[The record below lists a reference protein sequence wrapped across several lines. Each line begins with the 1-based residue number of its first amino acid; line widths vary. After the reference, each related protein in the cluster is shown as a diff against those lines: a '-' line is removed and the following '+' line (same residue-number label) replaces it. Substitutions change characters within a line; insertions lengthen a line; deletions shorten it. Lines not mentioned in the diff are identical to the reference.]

1 MEKRRNEIPRDKNN
15 FPFKQFNIRHE
26 GKKIYRRGFTIRQ
39 GRGGS
44 VAKLSLESMRFR
56 DFFHFEIPPEISILL
71 SPERKKLRQR
81 GNAGGVLS
89 ARRDAIRESFE
100 KVAIIKKS
108 RSFLRTAIMRTKFG
122 RVVSRGR
129 KEIQEVERGPTGMGE
144 GERKE
149 GGGGG
154 EEETAGKRFPGLRT
168 LWTEDFFKGRRNFI
182 AYRTVRILFR
192 DSLSCPRN
200 NKNKQIIPILFWP
213 NRSIGRATN
222 LTYSYAIFTSARE
235 SKFQEKLSGF
245 GRRNS
250 RKPRV
255 TIGRVFDSRRN
266 STVERRIWNG
276 EFQGSGDD
284 ECFWKRDLYFLEP
297 VGQHRLHYYGCAA
310 VMDRRRVFEKIQRK
324 IKRQRERGE
333 YERGEKIRD
342 ERKISGERR
351 ERREEEKERERERKR
366 EAWAEENGG
375 TRRERKRDSRGR
387 EFGVMK
393 EKEGEKKGAAN

>member
-149 GGGGG
+149 GGG

-200 NKNKQIIPILFWP
+200 NKNKQIIAILFWP
-213 NRSIGRATN
+213 DRSIGRATN

>member
-144 GERKE
+144 RERK
-149 GGGGG
+149 GGEGG

-200 NKNKQIIPILFWP
+200 NKNKQIIAILFWSD
-213 NRSIGRATN
+213 RSIGRATN

-333 YERGEKIRD
+333 CERGEKIRD

-351 ERREEEKERERERKR
+351 ERRE
-366 EAWAEENGG
+366 
-375 TRRERKRDSRGR
+375 
-387 EFGVMK
+387 
-393 EKEGEKKGAAN
+393 

>member
-1 MEKRRNEIPRDKNN
+1 M
-15 FPFKQFNIRHE
+15 
-26 GKKIYRRGFTIRQ
+26 
-39 GRGGS
+39 
-44 VAKLSLESMRFR
+44 
-56 DFFHFEIPPEISILL
+56 
-71 SPERKKLRQR
+71 
-81 GNAGGVLS
+81 
-89 ARRDAIRESFE
+89 
-100 KVAIIKKS
+100 
-108 RSFLRTAIMRTKFG
+108 
-122 RVVSRGR
+122 
-129 KEIQEVERGPTGMGE
+129 
-144 GERKE
+144 
-149 GGGGG
+149 
-154 EEETAGKRFPGLRT
+154 
-168 LWTEDFFKGRRNFI
+168 
-182 AYRTVRILFR
+182 
-192 DSLSCPRN
+192 
-200 NKNKQIIPILFWP
+200 
-213 NRSIGRATN
+213 
-222 LTYSYAIFTSARE
+222 
-235 SKFQEKLSGF
+235 
-245 GRRNS
+245 
-250 RKPRV
+250 
-255 TIGRVFDSRRN
+255 FDSRRN